1 MDDIRVGNLAV
12 IVNGFEINIGK
23 MVYVSGFEP
32 QYDFIQMGWGI
43 KDGWRVRIWSPSP
56 LLRTNGWGQTGVT
69 PVGTLRRLDPL
80 PPKMQH
86 ELERAIAKLDFDDA
100 LKELA
105 EYFERHK
112 KIEEVVP

>member
-32 QYDFIQMGWGI
+32 QYDFNKMGWGVR
-43 KDGWRVRIWSPSP
+43 DGWRVRIWSPSP

-69 PVGTLRRLDPL
+69 PVGTLRRLDSL

-86 ELERAIAKLDFDDA
+86 ELERAIAELDFDDA

-105 EYFERHK
+105 EYFERQK
-112 KIEEVVP
+112 QIEEVVP